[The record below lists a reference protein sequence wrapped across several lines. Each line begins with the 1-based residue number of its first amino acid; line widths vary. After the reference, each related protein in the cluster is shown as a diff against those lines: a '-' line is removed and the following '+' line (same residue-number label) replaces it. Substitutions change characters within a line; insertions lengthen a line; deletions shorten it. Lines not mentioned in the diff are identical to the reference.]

1 MSLCPF
7 IGDVSLARLVE
18 GHLPD
23 FSAVQV
29 LFSPFFL
36 CLVGVEGLFS
46 TDGRLACFHLYA
58 VLSNSAE
65 KMGV

>member
-18 GHLPD
+18 GRLPD

-36 CLVGVEGLFS
+36 CLVGVEGL
-46 TDGRLACFHLYA
+46 C
-58 VLSNSAE
+58 
-65 KMGV
+65 